1 MDMLSLLRM
10 IGALGVVLGLL
21 AGGLWIVRRYEI
33 RLPQKFLSG
42 FGPAGAPRRLELVER
57 LALDP
62 RRCVALI
69 RKDGREHMLL
79 IAPEGLLIL
88 DAGTETPDA

>member
-21 AGGLWIVRRYEI
+21 AGGLWVVRRYEI

-42 FGPAGAPRRLELVER
+42 FTAKGADRRMILVER

-62 RRCVALI
+62 RRSVALI

-79 IAPEGLLIL
+79 IAPEGLLVL
-88 DAGTETPDA
+88 EGNDSHA